1 MSVAP
6 LRDCSLAPIVSVSP
20 HEASPIGICDITPRC
35 GPGENIRAVV
45 AARASSPWRERRG
58 PSRPVCPGCR
68 RRSGDVQA
76 EQARMKGA
84 TPLVTVVSTSAGVT
98 EVSPCRPAGLVARR
112 QAPSLPSLPICGKAV
127 RSSGGA
133 PESSST
139 ARSAASWKG
148 SNTMS
153 APAVRRTLVSPA
165 LCDVTT
171 T

>member
-20 HEASPIGICDITPRC
+20 HEASPGGRCDITPRS
-35 GPGENIRAVV
+35 GRGEDIRAMV
-45 AARASSPWRERRG
+45 AARPSSPWRERRG
-58 PSRPVCPGCR
+58 PFRHLCPGVR
-68 RRSGDVQA
+68 RRSWDVQA
-76 EQARMKGA
+76 EHARMKA
-84 TPLVTVVSTSAGVT
+84 PTPLVTAISASTSVTVVS
-98 EVSPCRPAGLVARR
+98 PWRPAGLVARR
-112 QAPSLPSLPICGKAV
+112 QAPSLPSLSICGKAV

-153 APAVRRTLVSPA
+153 APAVNRTLVSPA